1 MSIIDI
7 LNCHY
12 KLFEAVAKQLQYAN
26 FVYYTFCLCRD
37 PKHFMNKKYEKA
49 MIEAAAQW
57 FSDGNMVDSDNI
69 LPLNYDN
76 LSNEMIMILV
86 FSM

>member
-1 MSIIDI
+1 
-7 LNCHY
+7 
-12 KLFEAVAKQLQYAN
+12 
-26 FVYYTFCLCRD
+26 
-37 PKHFMNKKYEKA
+37 MNKKYEKA